1 MKRMRGRRPIET
13 DELSRRDAMRAALRA
28 QSGSYLT
35 KTERATQALRD
46 AILRG
51 DIPAGAQLTVGEL
64 AEQLGMSPTPVREA
78 IRILQAEG
86 LLHQAPHHTIS
97 AITFAEQDI
106 VNIFDLRAVLE
117 ALATRL
123 ATPLLTERDFARLD
137 AILEQMAVAR
147 QAEDFAAVHRINV
160 EWHVTIYRATGNTIL
175 LDTIQSLWQKFLWES
190 LWSVGSHT
198 MTSLDQ
204 HAEILDALRARDAE
218 RAADLMAAHMGHG
231 KATAVHYFRAR
242 QAEQATRAEQTA
254 QAGRRGTKR
263 TVAQ

>member
-1 MKRMRGRRPIET
+1 MET

-28 QSGSYLT
+28 QGDGYLT

-51 DIPAGAQLTVGEL
+51 DIPTGGQLTVGEL

-97 AITFAEQDI
+97 AITFTEQDI

-137 AILEQMAVAR
+137 AILDQMRVAR
-147 QAEDFAAVHRINV
+147 QAEDFPAVHRINV

-175 LDTIQSLWQKFLWES
+175 LNTIQSLWQKFLWES
-190 LWSVGSHT
+190 LWSVGAHT
-198 MTSLDQ
+198 ATSLDQ
-204 HAEILDALRARDAE
+204 HAEILAALRARNADHAAE
-218 RAADLMAAHMGHG
+218 LMATHMGHG

-242 QAEQATRAEQTA
+242 QAEQAERAAREPQTSRRAARRAA
-254 QAGRRGTKR
+254 Q
-263 TVAQ
+263 

>member
-1 MKRMRGRRPIET
+1 MPT

-28 QSGSYLT
+28 QGGGYLT

-51 DIPAGAQLTVGEL
+51 DIPTGAQLTVGDL

-97 AITFAEQDI
+97 AITFTEQDI

-123 ATPLLTERDFARLD
+123 ATPLLTDRDFARLD
-137 AILEQMAVAR
+137 AILDQMSVAR
-147 QAEDFAAVHRINV
+147 QAEDFAAVHRINA
-160 EWHVTIYRATGNTIL
+160 EWHATIYRATGNTIL
-175 LDTIQSLWQKFLWES
+175 LDTIRSLWQKFLWES
-190 LWSVGSHT
+190 LWSFGSHT
-198 MTSLDQ
+198 ATSLDQ
-204 HAEILDALRARDAE
+204 HAEILGALRARDADH
-218 RAADLMAAHMGHG
+218 AAELMVAHMGHG
-231 KATAVHYFRAR
+231 KATAVHYFRTR
-242 QAEQATRAEQTA
+242 QAEQTARAEREPQPA
-254 QAGRRGTKR
+254 RRAPKR
-263 TVAQ
+263 AAAE

>member
-1 MKRMRGRRPIET
+1 MET

-28 QSGSYLT
+28 QGDGYLT

-51 DIPAGAQLTVGEL
+51 DIPTGGQLTVGEL

-97 AITFAEQDI
+97 AITFTEQDI

-137 AILEQMAVAR
+137 AILDQMRVAR
-147 QAEDFAAVHRINV
+147 QAEDFPAVHRINV
-160 EWHVTIYRATGNTIL
+160 EWHVTIYRATGNSIL
-175 LDTIQSLWQKFLWES
+175 LNTIQSLWQKFLWES
-190 LWSVGSHT
+190 LWSVGAHT
-198 MTSLDQ
+198 ATSLDQ
-204 HAEILDALRARDAE
+204 
-218 RAADLMAAHMGHG
+218 
-231 KATAVHYFRAR
+231 
-242 QAEQATRAEQTA
+242 
-254 QAGRRGTKR
+254 
-263 TVAQ
+263 

>member
-1 MKRMRGRRPIET
+1 MVNLET
-13 DELSRRDAMRAALRA
+13 DEPGRRDAMRASLRA
-28 QSGSYLT
+28 QGERYLT

-51 DIPAGAQLTVGEL
+51 DIPTGAQLTVGDL

-86 LLHQAPHHTIS
+86 LLRQTPHHTIS
-97 AITFAEQDI
+97 AISFTEQDI

-137 AILEQMAVAR
+137 AILDQMRAAHD
-147 QAEDFAAVHRINV
+147 ADDFPAVHRLNV
-160 EWHVTIYRATGNTIL
+160 EWHEAIYRATGNTIL

-190 LWSVGSHT
+190 LWSVGGHT
-198 MTSLDQ
+198 TTSLDQ
-204 HAEILDALRARDAE
+204 HAEILAALRARAAD

-231 KATAVHYFRAR
+231 KATAVRYFRAR
-242 QAEQATRAEQTA
+242 HAEQAPDAEQGART
-254 QAGRRGTKR
+254 GRRGAKR
-263 TVAQ
+263 AVDTRGG